1 MKDRVLHVTDFGL
14 TEQEVKLI
22 KICLEDS
29 RNAYE
34 NNIST
39 VMTRE
44 EANCNPSDPDYQID
58 TREGSQQIIS
68 MISKIL
74 SKLDLVT

>member
-44 EANCNPSDPDYQID
+44 EANSNPSDPDYQID
-58 TREGSQQIIS
+58 TIEGSQQIIS